1 MLIFA
6 IILNAIAI
14 IACIIAFILNSREG
28 YFGTSL
34 LMVLLVSVNTYCLIS
49 NINRIN
55 NPQDEVKTYVV
66 SNVKEYYIDSSIVIN
81 GADTTKTYIITY
93 LK

>member
-1 MLIFA
+1 MNALA
-6 IILNAIAI
+6 IIT
-14 IACIIAFILNSREG
+14 CVIAFILNARDG
-28 YFGTSL
+28 YLGTYL
-34 LMVLLVSVNTYCLIS
+34 LMTILIGVNTYCLIN

-66 SNVKEYYIDSSIVIN
+66 NNVKEYYIDSSIVIN

>member
-1 MLIFA
+1 MLIFT
-6 IILNAIAI
+6 IILNALAI
-14 IACIIAFILNSREG
+14 ITCVIAFILNARGG

-34 LMVLLVSVNTYCLIS
+34 LMAILVGVNTYCLIN

>member
-14 IACIIAFILNSREG
+14 IVCIIAFILNSREG

-34 LMVLLVSVNTYCLIS
+34 LMVILVGVNTYCLIS

-55 NPQDEVKTYVV
+55 NPQDEVKTLILHKY
-66 SNVKEYYIDSSIVIN
+66 
-81 GADTTKTYIITY
+81 
-93 LK
+93 

>member
-14 IACIIAFILNSREG
+14 IACIIAFIMSTREG

-34 LMVLLVSVNTYCLIS
+34 LMVILVGVNTYCLIR
-49 NINRIN
+49 NINRFN

>member
-14 IACIIAFILNSREG
+14 IACIIAFIMNARKG

-34 LMVLLVSVNTYCLIS
+34 LMVILVGVNTYCLIR

-81 GADTTKTYIITY
+81 GADTTQTYIITY

>member
-14 IACIIAFILNSREG
+14 IACIIAFILSSREG

-34 LMVLLVSVNTYCLIS
+34 IMVILVGVNTYCLIS

>member
-14 IACIIAFILNSREG
+14 IACIIAFILSSREG

-34 LMVLLVSVNTYCLIS
+34 LMVILVGVNTYCLIS

>member
-6 IILNAIAI
+6 IILNVIAI
-14 IACIIAFILNSREG
+14 IAGIIAFILSSREG

-34 LMVLLVSVNTYCLIS
+34 LMAIIVGVNTYCLIR
-49 NINRIN
+49 NINKIN

-66 SNVKEYYIDSSIVIN
+66 SNVKEYYIDSTIVIN

>member
-1 MLIFA
+1 MLIFT
-6 IILNAIAI
+6 IILNALAI
-14 IACIIAFILNSREG
+14 ITCVIAFILNARTG
-28 YFGTSL
+28 YLGTSL
-34 LMVLLVSVNTYCLIS
+34 LMTILIGVNTYCLIN
-49 NINRIN
+49 NIKRIN

-66 SNVKEYYIDSSIVIN
+66 NNVKEYYIDSSIVIN

>member
-14 IACIIAFILNSREG
+14 IACIIAFILSSREG

-34 LMVLLVSVNTYCLIS
+34 IMVLLVSVNTYCLIS

-55 NPQDEVKTYVV
+55 NPQDEVKTYIV

>member
-1 MLIFA
+1 MLIFT
-6 IILNAIAI
+6 IVLNAIAI
-14 IACIIAFILNSREG
+14 IAGIIVFILNFREG

-34 LMVLLVSVNTYCLIS
+34 LMVILVGVNTYCLIS

>member
-1 MLIFA
+1 MLIFT
-6 IILNAIAI
+6 IILNALAI
-14 IACIIAFILNSREG
+14 ITCVIAFILNARAG
-28 YFGTSL
+28 YLGTSL
-34 LMVLLVSVNTYCLIS
+34 LMTILIGVNTYCLIN

-66 SNVKEYYIDSSIVIN
+66 NNVKEYYIDSSIVIN

>member
-1 MLIFA
+1 MLIFT
-6 IILNAIAI
+6 IVLNAIAI
-14 IACIIAFILNSREG
+14 IAGIIVFILNSREG
-28 YFGTSL
+28 YFGASL
-34 LMVLLVSVNTYCLIS
+34 LMVILVGVNTYCLIR

-66 SNVKEYYIDSSIVIN
+66 SNVKEYYIDSTIVIN

>member
-14 IACIIAFILNSREG
+14 IACIIAFILSSREG

-34 LMVLLVSVNTYCLIS
+34 LMVILVGVNTYCLIR

-55 NPQDEVKTYVV
+55 NP
-66 SNVKEYYIDSSIVIN
+66 
-81 GADTTKTYIITY
+81 
-93 LK
+93 